1 MKTSAQNNIRFTE
14 GKIIPKMIAFSVPI
28 ILSELLQSLYN
39 SVDALVVG
47 NFVSDA
53 ALAAVSVC
61 GPISNLLIGF
71 FNGMSIGN
79 TVMVAKAFGSG
90 DEAETQKAVRYAFT
104 FSIVLGVVVSLLGIL
119 LAPFLLKLTGCNEE
133 IYAEAIV
140 YLRIYLAGLM
150 FTVIYNCGTGILRA
164 VGDSRS
170 PLYVLAV
177 TSVLNIL
184 LDLLFVAALGWG
196 TAGVGVATIIAQG
209 ISVLLVHRLI
219 CRRIRTRAVA
229 LKETWYN
236 GRQQIASSVSVG
248 FSAGLQNAMISFS
261 NIFVW
266 SYINAFPTAVTAGI
280 GAAVKIDR
288 FVILPSKAITMT
300 TTTFVSQNLGGG
312 QTERAKKGFWY
323 ALGVG
328 ASVTA
333 LLVLG
338 LVFFAVPALSLFS
351 RDADVIEAGV
361 SMVHFFLPFYGV
373 MVVREVLLGYLR
385 GYGKS
390 RMPMILTLM
399 AMVVLRQ
406 LFLALATAR
415 WPGKLCV
422 INASFP
428 FGWTLAMLFLLTY
441 TLIIRKKMW
450 KEAEEKAALKA
461 NGIKQA

>member
-1 MKTSAQNNIRFTE
+1 MRQSLQKNINFTE
-14 GKIIPKMIAFSVPI
+14 GRIIPKLILFAVPI

-39 SVDALVVG
+39 SVDSLVVG
-47 NFVSDA
+47 KYVGSA

-79 TVMVAKAFGSG
+79 TVVVAKAFGSG
-90 DEAETQKAVRYAFT
+90 DEEETKKAVRYAFT
-104 FSIVLGVVVSLLGIL
+104 FSIVLGVVVSALGIL
-119 LAPFLLKLTGCNEE
+119 LAPFLLRLTGCNEE

-170 PLYVLAV
+170 PLYVLAL
-177 TSVLNIL
+177 TSAVNIL
-184 LDLLFVAALGWG
+184 LDLLFVGLFGWG
-196 TAGVGVATIIAQG
+196 TAGVGVATILAQG

-219 CRRIRTRAVA
+219 RRRIRTHAVA
-229 LKETWYN
+229 LEETWRE
-236 GRQQIASSVSVG
+236 GRRQIAASVSVG
-248 FSAGLQNAMISFS
+248 FSAGLQNALISFS

-288 FVILPSKAITMT
+288 FVILPCKALTMT
-300 TTTFVSQNLGGG
+300 TTTYVSQNLGGG
-312 QTERAKKGFWY
+312 QYERAKRGIWY
-323 ALGVG
+323 GLGLS
-328 ASVTA
+328 AAVTA
-333 LLVLG
+333 LLAFPLI
-338 LVFFAVPALSLFS
+338 FFAKPAAGLFS
-351 RDADVIEAGV
+351 DEPDVIEAAV

-385 GYGKS
+385 GYGRS
-390 RMPMILTLM
+390 RMPMILTIL
-399 AMVVLRQ
+399 AMVALRQ
-406 LFLALATAR
+406 IYLALATAR

-428 FGWTLAMLFLLTY
+428 FGWCFAMLFLLGY

-450 KEAEEKAALKA
+450 RQAGERGKKSEAAA
-461 NGIKQA
+461 G